1 MRSRSW
7 ILCWF
12 ALFAV
17 SAACRSPE
25 YAPRRPMP
33 KPSPMVA
40 NYENPGSPVGGPAAV
55 VPAAVVPAA
64 GLAAPNPG
72 AQPTDPGKPAE
83 SPATPVAVGERML
96 IQRGQMRVEVARTE
110 EAMAAFL
117 AQVKGWKGYLHSQA
131 GTALTVRLPAARF
144 EDGFAWLRASG
155 RVLEESRQAEDVT
168 EEYVDLGIRIDNAKR
183 ARERLLEVL
192 KKTEKVED
200 LMRVEVELRR
210 LTEELETM
218 EGRQKA
224 LGEQVAMASIEA
236 TFQSASE
243 ATQGKRTRQ
252 PSRFQWINELG
263 AERIMGEF

>member
-7 ILCWF
+7 MMCWF
-12 ALFAV
+12 ALLAV

-33 KPSPMVA
+33 KPSPLVA
-40 NYENPGSPVGGPAAV
+40 SYQNPGAPAVSPAGVPVGGAVAA
-55 VPAAVVPAA
+55 
-64 GLAAPNPG
+64 NQG

-83 SPATPVAVGERML
+83 GGVTPLQPGERML
-96 IQRGQMRVEVARTE
+96 VQRGRMRVEVVRTE
-110 EAMAAFL
+110 DAMAAFL
-117 AQVKGWKGYLHSQA
+117 AQVKSWRGYLHSQT
-131 GTALTVRLPAARF
+131 GTAVTVRLPAARF

-168 EEYVDLGIRIDNAKR
+168 EEYVDLGIRIDNAKK

-224 LGEQVAMASIEA
+224 LAEQVAMASLEA

-243 ATQGKRTRQ
+243 APQVKRNRQ
-252 PSRFQWINELG
+252 PSRFGWINALG
-263 AERIMGEF
+263 AERIMGEY